1 MAAKRVDGRGH
12 FIRKHFISVITIR
25 LRGGDVLQEASEL
38 IGRQCYTNMGMYLGS
53 VTNLV
58 IDVDSAKI
66 DGIFISDTNPLLVE
80 GSRPV
85 NVPYRWIN
93 NVGDI
98 ILLKYFPKRVGGK
111 EKAIA

>member
-1 MAAKRVDGRGH
+1 M
-12 FIRKHFISVITIR
+12 
-25 LRGGDVLQEASEL
+25 LQEASEL

-85 NVPYRWIN
+85 NVPYRWIS

-111 EKAIA
+111 EKAVA